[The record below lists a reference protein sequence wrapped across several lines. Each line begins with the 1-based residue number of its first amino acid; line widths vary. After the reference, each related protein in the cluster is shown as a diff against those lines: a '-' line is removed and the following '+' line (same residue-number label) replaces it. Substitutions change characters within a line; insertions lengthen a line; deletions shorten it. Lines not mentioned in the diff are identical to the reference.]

1 MLRFYDFKGNAI
13 WFNVNNIT
21 LVKEILK
28 GKHIGGTRVYV
39 KGNKK
44 PWLVDFP
51 IEKSIVCM
59 NKSLT

>member
-21 LVKEILK
+21 LVKEIRK

-51 IEKSIVCM
+51 IEKSIVFM